1 MNKIQKSSESVW
13 NGPLLYSWAENFT
26 LFSAG
31 PGANFFGDILQ
42 PQGSNPSGTNNLFDS
57 GFSGFPTTNGTSHT
71 NSGQVNKQGL
81 VAGDLDASLA
91 NLTTNLN
98 LAGGHG
104 K

>member
-1 MNKIQKSSESVW
+1 MFV
-13 NGPLLYSWAENFT
+13 GA
-26 LFSAG
+26 

-42 PQGSNPSGTNNLFDS
+42 PQGSNPTGGNDLFGG
-57 GFSGFPTTNGTSHT
+57 GFGGFTATNGTTSHAT
-71 NSGQVNKQGL
+71 SGGQANTKQGL

>member
-1 MNKIQKSSESVW
+1 MFIILLKIEAVTTS
-13 NGPLLYSWAENFT
+13 
-26 LFSAG
+26 LFQYLAT

-42 PQGSNPSGTNNLFDS
+42 PQGSNPASSDLFGG
-57 GFSGFPTTNGTSHT
+57 GFGGFPATNGTSNIAAANQAH
-71 NSGQVNKQGL
+71 NKPGL